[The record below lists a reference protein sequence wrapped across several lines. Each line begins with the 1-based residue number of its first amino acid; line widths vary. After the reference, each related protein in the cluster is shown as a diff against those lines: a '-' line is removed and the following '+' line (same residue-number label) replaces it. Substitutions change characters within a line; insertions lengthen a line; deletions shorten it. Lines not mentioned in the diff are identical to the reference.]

1 MRELLNLMESIDK
14 GVYNLNGLTVM
25 DLDAFA
31 SVSAEES
38 IDEAPEDTIATDRP
52 QGDTDDGMLGAKT
65 RPLVEP
71 ELSDYL
77 GRTKNKAKGKTDKYK
92 MPYVHGSNIEIKDA
106 TSGQTFDTE
115 SLMAKV
121 MERPKAIL
129 KQNQKMQHS
138 DGSSSVF
145 YNVGLP
151 ALKGLAVN
159 EKKKEFVVV
168 DTCPG
173 AGVCKTFCY
182 AMKGGYVQWKATSM
196 GQSRMLNFLLND
208 PQGFAAQMTSELEA
222 AEKKAL
228 KKKKGE
234 TGKTK
239 VIIRWHDA
247 GDFFSPD
254 YLAIAYSI
262 ARKFPNV
269 DFYAYTKI
277 ANVAQQDR
285 PANFKMNFSAGAL
298 GKEEK
303 QIDFKDTKHS
313 AVVPKD
319 MFFDLIARDGVKL
332 KKDDRGRMQFASR
345 ENLETFKN
353 RMAETY
359 DLDPA
364 SIVTYDQMM
373 DMPVGNEAE
382 FNVIVMP
389 GDGDDGA
396 NRPDILGSYLLFH

>member
-1 MRELLNLMESIDK
+1 MNLIESLDSD
-14 GVYNLNGLTVM
+14 VYRLNGITVM
-25 DLDAFA
+25 SLDAFA
-31 SVSAEES
+31 EVDDDVEES
-38 IDEAPEDTIATDRP
+38 LDEAPEDTIATDKDEP
-52 QGDTDDGMLGAKT
+52 ADKMGAQT

-77 GRTKNKAKGKTDKYK
+77 GRTKEKAKKKTDKYK
-92 MPYVHGSNIEIKDA
+92 MPYVHGSNIEIRDA
-106 TSGQTFDTE
+106 TTNRSFDTDK
-115 SLMAKV
+115 LMAQV
-121 MERPKAIL
+121 MTRPKAIL

-138 DGSSSVF
+138 DGTTSVF

-151 ALKGLAVN
+151 ALKGLAVD
-159 EKKKEFVVV
+159 EKKNEFVIVN
-168 DTCPG
+168 TCPG

-196 GQSRMLNFLLND
+196 GQSRMLNFLIND
-208 PQGFAAQMTSELEA
+208 PKGFAAQMTSELQL
-222 AEKKAL
+222 AEKKAA
-228 KKKKGE
+228 KKTKTQ
-234 TGKTK
+234 TGDTK

-254 YLAIAYSI
+254 YLALAYNI
-262 ARKFPNV
+262 ARSFPEV

-298 GKEEK
+298 GKEER
-303 QIDFKDTKHS
+303 QIDFTNTKHS

-332 KKDDRGRMQFASR
+332 KKDDKGRMQFANTG
-345 ENLETFKN
+345 NLQKFKL
-353 RMAETY
+353 RMAKEYDVNPKSLITY
-359 DLDPA
+359 DEMM
-364 SIVTYDQMM
+364 SI
-373 DMPVGNEAE
+373 PVGDTPKY
-382 FNVIVMP
+382 NVIVMP

-396 NRPDILGSYLLFH
+396 NRADILGSFLLFH